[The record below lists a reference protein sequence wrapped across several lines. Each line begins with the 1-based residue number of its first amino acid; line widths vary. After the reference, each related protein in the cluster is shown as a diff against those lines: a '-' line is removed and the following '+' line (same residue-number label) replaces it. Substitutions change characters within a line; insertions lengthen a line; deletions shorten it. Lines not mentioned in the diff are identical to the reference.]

1 MRGRTAHRSD
11 VLPGGLAVRQLEFQP
26 QPIASVRTGRS
37 GIKWVGLLVSGVGVF
52 ASGLLIGISSGATQ
66 PAAAP
71 APTVTQLPSS
81 TATVTATTTVN
92 MPGPTTVITE
102 TVSAAPFAQ
111 PHSVPAGTPIA
122 SATVAATAVPE
133 APVEQVYYPNCAAAR
148 AAGAA
153 PVYSGE
159 PGYGTHL
166 DRDRDGIGCE

>member
-1 MRGRTAHRSD
+1 MFSCGARRLTGLMSCPAGWLCANWSSNHSRSPRCEP
-11 VLPGGLAVRQLEFQP
+11 VAQASSGLACW
-26 QPIASVRTGRS
+26 SV
-37 GIKWVGLLVSGVGVF
+37 
-52 ASGLLIGISSGATQ
+52 ASGCS

-71 APTVTQLPSS
+71 APTVTQLLSS

-133 APVEQVYYPNCAAAR
+133 APVEQVDYPNCAAAR

-159 PGYGTHL
+159 PGYGTQL